1 MNEIYWITR
10 IDVIHV
16 IAIVGIF
23 VSACFFLFYFIFFF
37 FFFIGE
43 IDEEDLPSFSK
54 GSWKRMLVVGIVS
67 VIIEVFV
74 PTKRDLL
81 MIYGIGGIVD
91 YVKQNDTAKNLPD
104 KAIIALDKYLQTIQE
119 DEEK

>member
-1 MNEIYWITR
+1 MNEIYWLTR

-16 IAIVGIF
+16 IAIVVIF
-23 VSACFFLFYFIFFF
+23 VSAFFF
-37 FFFIGE
+37 FSYFVSFIFGE
-43 IDEEDLPSFSK
+43 MDEEDLPPFLK
-54 GSWKRMLVVGIVS
+54 RNMKRMLVVGIVS

-119 DEEK
+119 DKEK

>member
-1 MNEIYWITR
+1 M
-10 IDVIHV
+10 

-37 FFFIGE
+37 FFFIGK
-43 IDEEDLPSFSK
+43 IDVEDLPSFSK

-81 MIYGIGGIVD
+81 IIYGIGGIVD

>member
-1 MNEIYWITR
+1 MNEIYWLTR
-10 IDVIHV
+10 IEAIHV
-16 IAIVGIF
+16 IAIVVIV
-23 VSACFFLFYFIFFF
+23 VSALFFIFYFAA
-37 FFFIGE
+37 FIGI
-43 IDEEDLPSFSK
+43 IDETDFPLFSK
-54 GSWKRMLVVGIVS
+54 RNRKRMLVVGIVS
-67 VIIEVFV
+67 VIIEMFV

-119 DEEK
+119 DKEK